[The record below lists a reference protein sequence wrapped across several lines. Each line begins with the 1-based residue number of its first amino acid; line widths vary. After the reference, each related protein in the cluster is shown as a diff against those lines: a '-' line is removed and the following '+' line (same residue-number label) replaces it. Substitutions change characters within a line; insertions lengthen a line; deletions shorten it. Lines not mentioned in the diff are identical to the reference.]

1 MLTIKLARRG
11 KKHQPFF
18 RLVIMEK
25 TKDPWGDF
33 LEDLG
38 YWNPLAK
45 KGEFKKERIL
55 DWISKGAQLT
65 DSVNNLFINQGIIEG
80 EKRKVTKKHRQKKSE
95 AAEASAKAD
104 LSAVA
109 SAKAETK
116 AETKTAAKIE
126 KAEPKAEA
134 PAKKE

>member
-65 DSVNNLFINQGIIEG
+65 DSVNNLLINQGIIEG

-95 AAEASAKAD
+95 AAEAK
-104 LSAVA
+104 V
-109 SAKAETK
+109 
-116 AETKTAAKIE
+116 ETKTETKVVTKTETAK
-126 KAEPKAEA
+126 PKAEA
-134 PAKKE
+134 SVKKE